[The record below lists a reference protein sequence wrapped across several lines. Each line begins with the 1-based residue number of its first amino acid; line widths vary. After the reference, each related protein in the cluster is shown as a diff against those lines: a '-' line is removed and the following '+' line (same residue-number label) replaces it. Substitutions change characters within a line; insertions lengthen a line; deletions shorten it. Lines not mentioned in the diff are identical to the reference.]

1 MIRKCVG
8 CGAIIQCEDIN
19 KNGYVPVEKIDDA
32 KYCLRC
38 FKITNYNEKLIVPLD
53 GINEFILEQ
62 VNKSKDYVFFL
73 IDFLNINSETISTFK
88 SIKNNKTL
96 VISKL
101 DIIPKSISKNVI
113 INFLKNQY
121 DIDSDIIFLSSKKD
135 LNLGSIENTILR
147 NNSLRAY
154 ILGYTNAGKS
164 TLINKLVLK
173 NGLGNNV
180 ITTSLIPNTTL
191 DFINIKFDDYEIIDS
206 PGFTLSNTLYEDD
219 EFDLIKN
226 ISPKKFLKPITY
238 QTKDISSILIEDK
251 IRLCPGN
258 KNSLTFYV
266 SNDISIDR
274 IFNDNDTLLNEEC
287 KLFDIDD
294 NSDIVIKGLG
304 FINIKKRCK
313 LEVYSKYCD
322 LIEVRKSMF

>member
-113 INFLKNQY
+113 INFLKNEY

-147 NNSLRAY
+147 NKSLRAY